1 MPPEIPRDLLK
12 NTKSES
18 DIIYNI
24 GGGRLERYGYVRVSA
39 IDQNEARTGGCKMSG
54 SI

>member
-1 MPPEIPRDLLK
+1 MSPEISRGLLK

-24 GGGRLERYGYVRVSA
+24 GGGMGDRLRIMGNTKVLMLW
-39 IDQNEARTGGCKMSG
+39 K
-54 SI
+54 